1 MRGDIYL
8 ADLNPSRGSE
18 QAGIRPVIIVQHN
31 NIDRF
36 TSTVVVIPLTSNL
49 RRAQIPG
56 TMVIPAGQGGLNQE
70 SVALC
75 YQIVVIDRQRLQRQ
89 LGTLS
94 SSYLQQLEEAMRYT
108 LYLIYSVSDSQ
119 EVHSRS

>member
-1 MRGDIYL
+1 MSRGEIYL

-18 QAGIRPVIIVQHN
+18 QAGVRPVIIVQRDN
-31 NIDRF
+31 LKRF
-36 TSTVVVIPLTSNL
+36 TRTVVVVPLTTNL

-56 TMVIPAGQGGLNQE
+56 TTLIPAGEGGLSQD

-75 YQIVVIDRQRLQRQ
+75 YQIVVLDRERLLCQ

-94 SSYLQQLEEAMRYT
+94 PNYLLALEQALKYT
-108 LYLIYSVSDSQ
+108 LDLS
-119 EVHSRS
+119 